1 MFNFFSSIAN
11 LISTIVGYVV
21 SFFTNL
27 IIILTRSVQALV
39 YVVEVIGYSP
49 AYVKVY
55 ILAMIGVS
63 AILFILNKGD

>member
-1 MFNFFSSIAN
+1 M
-11 LISTIVGYVV
+11 V

>member
-1 MFNFFSSIAN
+1 MFKFFAGIAD
-11 LISTIVGYVV
+11 LIGTIVGYVV
-21 SFFTNL
+21 SFFENL
-27 IIILTRSVQALV
+27 ILILTRSVQALA
-39 YVVEVIGYSP
+39 YVVTVIGYAP